1 MFTVTKVQT
10 IASTVRG
17 HHAWSPYIGEKS
29 CHFNLRAITFT
40 TPTLWPSSRTAI
52 LSVMNHGVEEWQ
64 QGDLYRRRQVWLLDL
79 HVRRS
84 AKLRKCRLDIPEDA
98 HQGGAIASQTTLC
111 RNLGKKRGR
120 RIFEGGVLAGHY
132 GVRVLISVLHVG
144 VRH

>member
-1 MFTVTKVQT
+1 MVSLHRREELPLQLEGHNIHDAYTV
-10 IASTVRG
+10 
-17 HHAWSPYIGEKS
+17 
-29 CHFNLRAITFT
+29 AI
-40 TPTLWPSSRTAI
+40 LKNSN

-64 QGDLYRRRQVWLLDL
+64 QGDLYRRCQVWLLDL

-111 RNLGKKRGR
+111 RNLGEKRGR

-132 GVRVLISVLHVG
+132 GIRVLISVLHVG